1 MAQFLLRYGLMTLS
15 NQKNGL
21 TYDRQSAE
29 VGSVATTLE
38 GVTYIGFYRVRA
50 EGQGRQRFN
59 VTADK
64 TVTVEYK
71 GRTRFTAVGMRGLE
85 ITAETLL
92 CELVAMSAVAPAHA
106 VS

>member
-1 MAQFLLRYGLMTLS
+1 MTLS

-29 VGSVATTLE
+29 VGSVATTQD
-38 GVTYIGFYRVRA
+38 GVTYFGFYRVRA
-50 EGQGRQRFN
+50 QGLGRQRFT

-71 GRTRFTAVGMRGLE
+71 GHIRFGAVGMRGLD
-85 ITAETLL
+85 ITAEALL
-92 CELVAMSAVAPAHA
+92 CELVAVSATASMPEQ
-106 VS
+106 S